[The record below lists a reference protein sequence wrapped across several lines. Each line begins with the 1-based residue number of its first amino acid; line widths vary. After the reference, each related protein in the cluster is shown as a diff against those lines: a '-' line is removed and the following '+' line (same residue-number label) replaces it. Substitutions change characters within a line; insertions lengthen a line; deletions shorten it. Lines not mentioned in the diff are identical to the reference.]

1 MKRTDVV
8 TAGLLSLFA
17 AALAAQTPETPAVP
31 PAAPDP
37 IAETIAAMRKAEAEL
52 KSVQLEMHTKGVLPS
67 GLTVTTKGVSR
78 VLRGTQSLAPGGA
91 TMAANLLHTVVEVEF
106 QDGLKSRTE
115 TAQTE
120 DGITTMQSDPLVGDV
135 LLRLDRKVV
144 ADLAWAGEVLERADL
159 PGMKD
164 RRASAP
170 LGSAMVAELQRHYL
184 LAVEPRAQRQGEA
197 GVWLAGK
204 RKPGL
209 DADDPDLPVADRVEL
224 FVRTADH
231 ALLEIGMWQGET
243 QVQHLVVDK
252 LVVGVD
258 LSPKQFVVDGRGL
271 KATDVQQFPPM
282 WEQIEQVLKQ
292 AESKSADGVV
302 RPSRR

>member
-52 KSVQLEMHTKGVLPS
+52 KSVQLEMRTKGVLPS
-67 GLTVTTKGVSR
+67 GLTVTSKGVLR
-78 VLRGTQSLAPGGA
+78 VLRGTQSAAPGGV
-91 TMAANLLHTVVEVEF
+91 AAVNLLHAVVEVEF
-106 QDGLKSRTE
+106 QDGVKSRTE

-120 DGITTMQSDPLVGDV
+120 DGIAMLQSDPLVGDV

-144 ADLAWAGEVLERADL
+144 ADLTWAGEVLERADL

-170 LGSAMVAELQRHYL
+170 LGSTMVAELQRHYL

-224 FVRTADH
+224 FVRTADQ
-231 ALLEIGMWQGET
+231 ALLEVGMWQGET
-243 QVQHLVVDK
+243 QVEHLVVDK

-271 KATDVQQFPPM
+271 KTTDVQQFPPM

>member
-8 TAGLLSLFA
+8 TVGLLSLLACA
-17 AALAAQTPETPAVP
+17 AAAQAPEAGGK
-31 PAAPDP
+31 PAAPPDP
-37 IAETIAAMRKAEAEL
+37 IAEVVAAMRKAEAEL
-52 KSVQLEMHTKGVLPS
+52 KSVQIEMHTKGLLPS
-67 GLTVTTKGVSR
+67 GLVVTSKGVLH
-78 VLRGTQSLAPGGA
+78 VLRGTQSAAGA
-91 TMAANLLHTVVEVEF
+91 AVPAQLHTVLEVEF
-106 QDGLKSRTE
+106 QGGLKSRTE

-120 DGITTMQSDPLVGDV
+120 DGIVMSQSDAVVGDL
-135 LLRLDRKVV
+135 LLRFDRKVT
-144 ADLAWAGEVLERADL
+144 ADLEWAGEVLERTDL

-170 LGSAMVAELQRHYL
+170 LGSTMVAELQRHFL
-184 LAVEPRAQRQGEA
+184 LAVDPRPQRQGEA

-231 ALLEIGMWQGET
+231 ALLEVGMWQGET
-243 QVQHLVVDK
+243 QLQQLVVDK
-252 LVVGVD
+252 LQLGAELPAKVFTVD
-258 LSPKQFVVDGRGL
+258 SRGG
-271 KATDVQQFPPM
+271 KVRDVREFPPM

-292 AESKSADGVV
+292 AESKSQDGVV
-302 RPSRR
+302 RPSKR

>member
-17 AALAAQTPETPAVP
+17 AALAAQTPATQAPP

-52 KSVQLEMHTKGVLPS
+52 KSVQVEMHTKGLLPS
-67 GLTVTTKGVSR
+67 GLAVSSKGVLR
-78 VLRGTQSLAPGGA
+78 VLRGTQSPAPAGA
-91 TMAANLLHTVVEVEF
+91 AAVSQLHAVVEVEF
-106 QDGLKSRTE
+106 QDGVKSRSE

-120 DGITTMQSDPLVGDV
+120 DGITMAQSDPLVGDL
-135 LLRLDRKVV
+135 LLRFDRKVV
-144 ADLAWAGEVLERADL
+144 ADLTWAGEVLERADL

-164 RRASAP
+164 RRASSP
-170 LGSAMVAELQRHYL
+170 LGSTMVAELQRHYL
-184 LAVEPRAQRQGEA
+184 LAVEPRTQRQGEV

-231 ALLEIGMWQGET
+231 ALLEVGMWQGET
-243 QVQHLVVDK
+243 QVQHLVIDK
-252 LVVGVD
+252 LVVGVE
-258 LSPKQFVVDGRGL
+258 LSQKQFVVDGRGL

-292 AESKSADGVV
+292 AESKSAEGVV